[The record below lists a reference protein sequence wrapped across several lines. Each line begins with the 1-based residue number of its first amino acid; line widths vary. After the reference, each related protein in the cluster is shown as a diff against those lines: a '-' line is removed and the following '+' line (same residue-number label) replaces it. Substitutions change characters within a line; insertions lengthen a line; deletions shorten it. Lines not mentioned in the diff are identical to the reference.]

1 MVLYNSKQH
10 TCIYINLVSY
20 FVLIDFSLW
29 LCLICR
35 RFEIYDFIVHQY
47 RVEKLM
53 DDEIKERI
61 YHSCMELLKLYS
73 LE

>member
-1 MVLYNSKQH
+1 MVLCNSKQH
-10 TCIYINLVSY
+10 TCIYINLVSH

-53 DDEIKERI
+53 DDEI
-61 YHSCMELLKLYS
+61 
-73 LE
+73 